1 MHGRVAT
8 YFRDAGADARTLRSH
23 GLDAWPD
30 AEELARY
37 VFDLED
43 GMSAL
48 ARELGVEMT
57 KDVRGRWQTHRA
69 KGGRYGRPKP

>member
-1 MHGRVAT
+1 MRGRDST
-8 YFRDAGADARTLRSH
+8 YFRDATVDAHTLRSH

-43 GMSAL
+43 GMAAL
-48 ARELGVEMT
+48 ARELGVEMA
-57 KDVRGRWQTHRA
+57 KDVRGRWQTCRA
-69 KGGRYGRPKP
+69 KGGPNGCARP

>member
-1 MHGRVAT
+1 MRGRDST
-8 YFRDAGADARTLRSH
+8 YFRDAAVDACMLRSH
-23 GLDAWPD
+23 GLDAWPN

-43 GMSAL
+43 GMATL

-57 KDVRGRWQTHRA
+57 KDVRGRWQMHRA
-69 KGGRYGRPKP
+69 KGARDGYPRP

>member
-1 MHGRVAT
+1 MRGRDST
-8 YFRDAGADARTLRSH
+8 YFRDAADDARMLRAH

-43 GMSAL
+43 GMEAL
-48 ARELGVEMT
+48 AQELGVEMA
-57 KDVRGRWQTHRA
+57 KDVRGRWQTCQA
-69 KGGRYGRPKP
+69 KGERDDRARP